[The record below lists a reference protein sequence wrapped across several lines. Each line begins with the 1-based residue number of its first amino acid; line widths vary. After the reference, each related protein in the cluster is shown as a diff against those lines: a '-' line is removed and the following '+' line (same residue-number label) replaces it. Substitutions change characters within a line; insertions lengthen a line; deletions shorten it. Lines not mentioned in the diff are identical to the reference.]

1 MSTDPLLPGFDYL
14 TLHTAAARL
23 RVAVKG
29 SGPPLLL
36 LHGYP
41 QTHLAWHRIAACRPL
56 LRAGCFSIGDVSGL
70 GKGWLSVARS
80 VDVLHRFV
88 HR

>member
-1 MSTDPLLPGFDYL
+1 MNTDPLLPGFDYL
-14 TLHTAAARL
+14 TLHTSAARL

-41 QTHLAWHRIAACRPL
+41 QTHLAWHRIAPRLAE
-56 LRAGCFSIGDVSGL
+56 
-70 GKGWLSVARS
+70 
-80 VDVLHRFV
+80 
-88 HR
+88 